1 MDMVKIIRKIINI
14 VGQLNPEKYARKIGV
29 VFGEECRFI
38 GRTDWG
44 SEPYL
49 IEIGNH
55 TEVSFGCTFLTHDGS
70 TWCFREKK
78 KYKGV
83 SRFGRIKIGN
93 NCFIGCKTIIMP
105 NVKIGDNCIIGAG
118 SLVNKNIPSG
128 EVWGGVPAHY
138 ITTID
143 QFAEKC
149 LREAPKLSNKKY
161 KNKKEWVLD
170 CVNMEN

>member
-1 MDMVKIIRKIINI
+1 MVKIIRKIINI

-55 TEVSFGCTFLTHDGS
+55 TEVSFGCTFVTHDGS
-70 TWCFREKK
+70 TWCFREKE

-93 NCFIGCKTIIMP
+93 
-105 NVKIGDNCIIGAG
+105 NCIIGAG

-143 QFAEKC
+143 RFAEKC
-149 LREAPKLSNKKY
+149 LRESPKLSNKEY